1 MDKQISSS
9 LPPLPD
15 EIVCHILSFLPTKL
29 AFATVVLSKWLTSL
43 LHSSTSDLRFY
54 YDGGDKVTFRRFLRF
69 VDTVMLF
76 PREQHH
82 PIKNLVLY
90 LNSTGSDEA
99 FTFHEWVEVAK
110 RHPIESLDI
119 YTAGC
124 ATVSPSIFSSRT
136 LVVLKLTSIGMV
148 GNVLSV
154 DLPSLKTLHLSQVM
168 FQKRDDFKKLL
179 YGAPILQDLYLAF
192 VNSEIPY
199 TTGSKILPKLVKLHL
214 DTWADP
220 LSALELAQ
228 RECDNINMYIPP
240 PVFPNLFLVEKPVFP
255 NLIHIEIYCQR
266 FDGWNR
272 VLQMLRQCPRLQHLV
287 IRKANVKTG
296 IYKKKLTY
304 SECVP
309 ECVSSHLRTCFIGSL
324 VNYEDDLRFVEYVMK
339 NAKFLQALT
348 VCPCRLRPNQ
358 QSYVL
363 EDILS
368 LQRVSPA
375 CKFSLLNCSLHECSC
390 GFNNATECRRR
401 HKPYCWQ
408 TKESFLYPRKFH
420 SLN

>member
-1 MDKQISSS
+1 MDKRISS

-54 YDGGDKVTFRRFLRF
+54 YDGSNKVTFRRFIRF
-69 VDTVMLF
+69 LDTVMLF

-90 LNSTGSDEA
+90 INSTGRDEA
-99 FTFHEWVEVAK
+99 FIVDEWVEVAK

-124 ATVSPSIFSSRT
+124 ATVSPSIFSCRT
-136 LVVLKLTSIGMV
+136 LVVLKLTSIGKV

-154 DLPSLKTLHLSQVM
+154 DLPSLKTLHLSQVI

-179 YGAPILQDLYLAF
+179 YGAPILKNLYLAF
-192 VNSEIPY
+192 VNSEIHY
-199 TTGSKILPKLVKLHL
+199 TTGSKILPKLVRLHL

-220 LSALELAQ
+220 LSALEIAQ
-228 RECDNINMYIPP
+228 MGRPNINIPS
-240 PVFPNLFLVEKPVFP
+240 PVFP
-255 NLIHIEIYCQR
+255 NLIHIEFYCQR

-272 VLQMLRQCPRLQHLV
+272 VLQVLRQCPRLQHLV
-287 IRKANVKTG
+287 IRKANVNADVY
-296 IYKKKLTY
+296 YKKLAY
-304 SECVP
+304 SKRVP

-324 VNYEDDLRFVEYVMK
+324 VSYRDDFRFVAYVMK
-339 NAKFLQALT
+339 NANFLQALT
-348 VCPCRLRPNQ
+348 VCPCLLRPNQ
-358 QSYVL
+358 QPYVL
-363 EDILS
+363 ERILS
-368 LQRVSPA
+368 LRRVSPA
-375 CKFSLLNCSLHECSC
+375 CEISLSNCGRHQCSC

-408 TKESFLYPRKFH
+408 TKESFLDPRKFH